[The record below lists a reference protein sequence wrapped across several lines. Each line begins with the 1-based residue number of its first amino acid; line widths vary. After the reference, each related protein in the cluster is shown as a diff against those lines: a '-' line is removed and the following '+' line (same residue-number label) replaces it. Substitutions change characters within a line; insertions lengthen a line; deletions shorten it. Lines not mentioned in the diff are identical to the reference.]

1 MNTKKGKETDL
12 LLEFNKE
19 AHEMLATYLNIVS
32 KSNNSEWYYKVVQKD
47 EFEKELKK
55 KSQNL

>member
-1 MNTKKGKETDL
+1 MSTKEKEIDL
-12 LLEFNKE
+12 LIDFNKE

-32 KSNNSEWYYKVVQKD
+32 KSNESEWYYKVIPKD
-47 EFEKELKK
+47 EFQAELKK